1 MATGKPYKAL
11 NKGKKWGER
20 IGVTRT
26 PTIVLNGNIRVDNI
40 DIDNIRTIIKGI
52 LKQDKAG

>member
-1 MATGKPYKAL
+1 MATGRPYKAL
-11 NKGKKWGER
+11 RKGEKWGER
-20 IGVTRT
+20 IGVTHT
-26 PTIVLNGNIRVDNI
+26 PTIVLNGNIRVDKI